1 MSRSRRGL
9 ILEGVTGAGKSST
22 LAALLRCGE
31 RPPWLQAARLIAE
44 DETLGELMAEDLQD
58 PSRSVAERTAR
69 LTRILAL
76 VAAAPPEAPA
86 FLLERFHLSYYALQ
100 PDWAPYLAMDAA
112 LADQGFRQVLLTL
125 PEAEIRRRSL
135 HRVDRAEEAW
145 AEGMIAYFGSEAR
158 ALEALVIS
166 RTRRLE
172 CCAWTRLPTLIL
184 DTSAM
189 DWDEPARRI
198 SAFCAD

>member
-1 MSRSRRGL
+1 MQPRGL

-22 LAALLRCGE
+22 LASLARCPT
-31 RPPWLQAARLIAE
+31 RPSWLESARLVSE
-44 DETLGELMAEDLQD
+44 EETLGELMAEDLEA
-58 PSRSVAERTAR
+58 PARSVAQRIAR

-76 VAAAPPEAPA
+76 VSAAPPDSPA

-100 PDWAPYLAMDAA
+100 PDWTPYVAMDAE
-112 LADQGFRQVLLTL
+112 LAEQGFRQVLLTL

-135 HRVDRAEEAW
+135 HRADRTEEPW
-145 AEGMIAYFGSEAR
+145 AQGMIDYFGSEDL
-158 ALEALVIS
+158 ALEALVAS
-166 RTRRLE
+166 RTRRLD

-189 DWDEPARRI
+189 DWDDCARRI
-198 SAFCAD
+198 AAYCST

>member
-1 MSRSRRGL
+1 MQPRGL

-22 LAALLRCGE
+22 LAALARCAA
-31 RPPWLQAARLIAE
+31 RPPWLEAARVVTE
-44 DETLGELMAEDLQD
+44 EETLGELMSEDLQD
-58 PSRSVAERTAR
+58 PSRSVAERVAR

-76 VAAAPPEAPA
+76 VSGAPPGAPA

-100 PDWAPYLAMDAA
+100 PDWAPYVAMDAD
-112 LADQGFRQVLLTL
+112 LAERGFRQVLLTI

-145 AEGMIAYFGSEAR
+145 ARGMIEYFGSEAL
-158 ALEALVIS
+158 ALEALLAS
-166 RTRRLE
+166 RSRRLD

-189 DWDEPARRI
+189 AWDEVALRI
-198 SAFCAD
+198 AEFCVD

>member
-1 MSRSRRGL
+1 MQPRSL

-22 LAALLRCGE
+22 LAALSRCAS
-31 RPPWLQAARLIAE
+31 RPPWLEAAHLIAE
-44 DETLGELMAEDLQD
+44 EETLGELMAEDLQD

-76 VAAAPPEAPA
+76 VSAAPADAA

-100 PDWAPYLAMDAA
+100 PDWAPYVAMDAA
-112 LADQGFRQVLLTL
+112 LAALGFRQVLLTI

-145 AEGMIAYFGSEAR
+145 AEGMIGYFGSEAQALDALLASR
-158 ALEALVIS
+158 A
-166 RTRRLE
+166 RRLE

-184 DTSAM
+184 DTSTM
-189 DWDEPARRI
+189 EWDEVARQI
-198 SAFCAD
+198 AGFCAG

>member
-1 MSRSRRGL
+1 MSPPRRGL

-22 LAALLRCGE
+22 LAALTRCAE
-31 RPPWLQAARLIAE
+31 RPAWLQAARLISE

-69 LTRILAL
+69 LTRVLAL
-76 VAAAPPEAPA
+76 VTAAPPGAPA

-100 PDWAPYLAMDAA
+100 PDWAPHVAMDAA
-112 LADQGFRQVLLTL
+112 LAEHGFRQVLLTV

-135 HRVDRAEEAW
+135 HRVDRAEEEW
-145 AEGMIAYFGSEAR
+145 AQGMIAYFGSEER
-158 ALEALVIS
+158 ALEALVAS
-166 RTRRLE
+166 RTRRLA

-189 DWDEPARRI
+189 DWDETARQI
-198 SAFCAD
+198 AVFCAD